1 MNIADINLMSWFI
14 FIVLIIIIL
23 VSAFFY
29 KNIWEKHSNFNNIAI
44 GACAILT
51 LTWGAYTFDAL
62 NQKEKASIELQ
73 EIQKRIKNTESTFFS
88 IEVNEARDCNGIYI
102 LPVITIRNNGTEPIH
117 IGLDKESMTIQ
128 RVRVDNEKIIALS
141 TYHPNFYEIL
151 SDDKNIKHTPMYDL
165 IIPIS
170 AERKI
175 SYALRVKDPGL
186 YYLTFRAKTI
196 GENGDEEVKEKN
208 GKPIIWFTS
217 KYLYVK
223 E

>member
-1 MNIADINLMSWFI
+1 MNPMSI
-14 FIVLIIIIL
+14 IVLVVLAIVFIL
-23 VSAFFY
+23 MLFKHKY
-29 KNIWEKHSNFNNIAI
+29 LWEKHSNFNNVVI
-44 GACAILT
+44 GICTILT
-51 LTWGAYTFDAL
+51 LAWGAYTFDAL
-62 NQKEKASIELQ
+62 NQKEKASFELQ
-73 EIQKRIKNTESTFFS
+73 EIQKRIKDTESTFFS
-88 IEVNEARDCNGIYI
+88 IDVNEARDCNGIYI
-102 LPVITIRNNGTEPIH
+102 LPVITVKNNGTEPIH

-151 SDDKNIKHTPMYDL
+151 SDNKDIKHTPMYDL

-186 YYLTFRAKTI
+186 YYLTFKAKTI

>member
-1 MNIADINLMSWFI
+1 MNLMSI
-14 FIVLIIIIL
+14 IVLVVLGIFFLFIIVKCEYL
-23 VSAFFY
+23 
-29 KNIWEKHSNFNNIAI
+29 WEKHSNFNNFVI
-44 GACAILT
+44 GICTILT
-51 LTWGAYTFDAL
+51 LAWGAYTFDAL

-73 EIQKRIKNTESTFFS
+73 EIQKRIKDTESTFFS
-88 IEVNEARDCNGIYI
+88 IEVNEVKDCNGVYI
-102 LPVITIRNNGTEPIH
+102 LPVITVKNNGTEPIH

-128 RVRVDNEKIIALS
+128 RVRVDNEKIMALS

-175 SYALRVKDPGL
+175 NYALRVKDPGL

-217 KYLYVK
+217 KYVYIK
-223 E
+223 